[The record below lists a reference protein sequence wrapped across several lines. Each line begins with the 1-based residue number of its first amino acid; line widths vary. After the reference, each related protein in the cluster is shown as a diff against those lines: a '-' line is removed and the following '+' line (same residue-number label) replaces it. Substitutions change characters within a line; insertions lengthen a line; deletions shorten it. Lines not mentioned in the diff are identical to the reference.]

1 MIDYWKELQFEILV
15 KVDFMIALRPL
26 LMKLLTNNAKFNFF
40 IAEGLASLGTSSSL
54 WYLSSLESDSQR
66 PKFRSATDPH
76 RPISRLSLF
85 LLNVIE
91 CFYKTPLFDFCSLR
105 FWQPVPVTYVFSV
118 VDQPWSLENN
128 EAQICGYHTIGSI
141 HRPSRNWNS
150 FSKLT

>member
-85 LLNVIE
+85 FTQCYRMLLQNSTIW
-91 CFYKTPLFDFCSLR
+91 FLLSPLLATCACYLCIQCSR
-105 FWQPVPVTYVFSV
+105 ST
-118 VDQPWSLENN
+118 LESWEQRSSNLWVS
-128 EAQICGYHTIGSI
+128 YHRLHS
-141 HRPSRNWNS
+141 SA
-150 FSKLT
+150 